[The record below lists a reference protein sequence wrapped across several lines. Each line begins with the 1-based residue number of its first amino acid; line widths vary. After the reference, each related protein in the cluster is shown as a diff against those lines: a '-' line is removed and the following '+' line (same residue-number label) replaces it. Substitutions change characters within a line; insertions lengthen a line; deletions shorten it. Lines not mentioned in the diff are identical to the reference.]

1 MPAAGAVVMPASC
14 GALLSC
20 DPEQAVN
27 TPNTAIPAIA
37 SVNHMGPNLHETRFM
52 IINLAIGC
60 EPRPLPQLKAPRGVI
75 GHRRATVRPG

>member
-1 MPAAGAVVMPASC
+1 MPLPC

-20 DPEQAVN
+20 DPEQAVS

-37 SVNHMGPNLHETRFM
+37 SVNDLRPNLHETRFM

-60 EPRPLPQLKAPRGVI
+60 EVRQRCSKRGAMTAI
-75 GHRRATVRPG
+75 RR